1 MLQRARPPLNNSMKV
16 TVLTLGC
23 RVNQSE
29 SSILEGTLKE
39 NGATIVNLSEKP
51 DYCIVNTCTVTSRSD
66 YNSRQLL
73 RRASKTGAKVIV
85 TGCYSQLKPEVVK
98 AIPGVTAVVDIK
110 RKHEIIGLISG
121 TQHGLVYGSH
131 SRSRPYLKI
140 QDGCNFRCS
149 YCSVPLARGK
159 SRSLPPEEVIRRA
172 QIIESSGFHEVVLT
186 GIHLGTYGHDLN
198 EKIDL
203 SVLLKKLLIGTR
215 SLRIRLSS
223 LEVKEMDGAM
233 TELLQEGRIC
243 KHLHLPLQSGS
254 GRILKLM
261 KRNYTPADYRRRVL
275 DVSSRIENISLG
287 ADVIAGFPGEG
298 DAEFQ
303 ETFDLLE
310 SLPLTYLH
318 IFPFSPRP
326 GTEAASLGDR
336 PSKEMQTER
345 LRRLKELH
353 ERLRRR
359 YMTRQIGREL
369 TIILEEERE
378 GKAVGT
384 SGNYLKVRCAF
395 RGLRKGSIVDVRAEG
410 VSGSMIEAAV
420 IRAS

>member
-1 MLQRARPPLNNSMKV
+1 MKV

-51 DYCIVNTCTVTSRSD
+51 EYCIVNTCTVTARSD
-66 YNSRQLL
+66 YTSRQLL
-73 RRASKTGAKVIV
+73 RRASRTGAKIIV

-110 RKHEIIGLISG
+110 RKHEIIGLITG
-121 TQHGLVYGSH
+121 IQHDLVFGNH

-149 YCSVPLARGK
+149 YCSVPLARGT

-172 QIIESSGFHEVVLT
+172 QIIESRGYHEIVLT

-203 SVLLKKLLIGTR
+203 SVLLGKLLLATR
-215 SLRIRLSS
+215 GLRIRLSS
-223 LEVKEMDGAM
+223 LEVNEIDAAL
-233 TELLQEGRIC
+233 TELLQEGRVC

-254 GRILKLM
+254 GRILRFM
-261 KRNYTPADYRRRVL
+261 RRSYTPVNFRKKVL
-275 DVSSRIENISLG
+275 DISSRIENISIG
-287 ADVIAGFPGEG
+287 TDVIAGFPGEG
-298 DAEFQ
+298 DAEFR
-303 ETFDLLE
+303 ESFDLLE
-310 SLPLTYLH
+310 GLPLTYLH
-318 IFPFSPRP
+318 IFPFSPRQ
-326 GTEAASLGDR
+326 GTEAALLGDR
-336 PSKEMQTER
+336 PSNGTQNER
-345 LRRLKELH
+345 VKRLKQLH
-353 ERLRRR
+353 ETLKKR
-359 YMTRQIGREL
+359 YMFRQLGRKL
-369 TIILEEERE
+369 DVILEEEID

-384 SGNYLKVRCAF
+384 SGNYLKVRCAAGF
-395 RGLRKGSIVDVRAEG
+395 SKGSIVDVRAEG
-410 VSGSMIEAAV
+410 VSGGMVEAVV
-420 IRAS
+420 IR

>member
-1 MLQRARPPLNNSMKV
+1 MKV

-39 NGATIVNLSEKP
+39 NGATIVNLSEQP
-51 DYCIVNTCTVTSRSD
+51 DYCIVNTCTVTSKSD

-73 RRASKTGAKVIV
+73 RRASRTGAKVIV

-98 AIPGVTAVVDIK
+98 VIPGVTAVVDIK
-110 RKHEIIGLISG
+110 RKHEIISLILG
-121 TQHGLVYGSH
+121 TQHELVFGSH

-159 SRSLPPEEVIRRA
+159 SRSLPLDEVIRRA
-172 QIIESSGFHEVVLT
+172 QIIESSGYHEVVLT
-186 GIHLGTYGHDLN
+186 GIHLGTYGHDLQ
-198 EKIDL
+198 EKINL
-203 SVLLKKLLIGTR
+203 PVLLKKLLVVTR

-223 LEVKEMDGAM
+223 LEVNEVDDAL
-233 TELLQEGRIC
+233 TELLQEGRVC

-254 GRILKLM
+254 ERILRLM
-261 KRNYTPADYRRRVL
+261 RRGYTPVNFRKKVL
-275 DVSSRIENISLG
+275 DISSRINNIALG
-287 ADVIAGFPGEG
+287 IDVIAGFPGEG
-298 DAEFQ
+298 DAEFR

-326 GTEAASLGDR
+326 GTEAALLGGR

-345 LRRLKELH
+345 LTRLKELH
-353 ERLRRR
+353 ETLKKR
-359 YMTRQIGREL
+359 YMMRQLGREL
-369 TIILEEERE
+369 DVILEEEIE

-395 RGLRKGSIVDVRAEG
+395 ARFKKGSIINARAEG
-410 VSGSMIEAAV
+410 ASGTMIEAAV
-420 IRAS
+420 IRTS

>member
-1 MLQRARPPLNNSMKV
+1 MKV

-29 SSILEGTLKE
+29 SSILEGTLKA
-39 NGATIVNLSEKP
+39 NGATIVNLNEKP

-73 RRASKTGAKVIV
+73 RRAARAGAKVIV

-98 AIPGVTAVVDIK
+98 SIQGVTAVVDIK
-110 RKHEIIGLISG
+110 RKHEIIGLITG
-121 TQHGLVYGSH
+121 TEHDLVFSSH

-149 YCSVPLARGK
+149 YCSVPIARGS

-172 QIIESSGFHEVVLT
+172 QIIESSGYHEVVLT

-203 SVLLKKLLIGTR
+203 SVLLKKLLIATR
-215 SLRIRLSS
+215 TLRIRLSS
-223 LEVKEMDGAM
+223 LEVNETDDALR
-233 TELLQEGRIC
+233 EVLLEGRVC

-254 GRILKLM
+254 RRILELM
-261 KRNYTPADYRRRVL
+261 RRSYSPANYRKKVL
-275 DVSSRIENISLG
+275 EISSRIENISIGTDLI
-287 ADVIAGFPGEG
+287 VGFPGEG
-298 DAEFQ
+298 DREFQ

-310 SLPLTYLH
+310 SLPLSYLH

-326 GTEAASLGDR
+326 GTEAAQLGDR
-336 PSKEMQTER
+336 PPKEIQRER

-353 ERLRRR
+353 ESQRKR
-359 YMTRQIGREL
+359 YMMRQIGREL
-369 TIILEEERE
+369 DVILEEELE

-384 SGNYLKVRCAF
+384 SGNYLKVECAF
-395 RGLRKGSIVDVRAEG
+395 AGFEKGSIVDVRAEG
-410 VSGSMIEAAV
+410 VSGSMIKASV